1 MIKINRLLLVSL
13 TLFVIVVM
21 VFSCKKVVDKI
32 PGGGDNA
39 KLDTA
44 NSTWADRIYDSVFLY
59 AEQIYYW
66 EDKLPNYTTFKP
78 RQYKTSDTL
87 KGLQNEVFQLTRY
100 AKDAS
105 GRFYEQAI
113 GYNQYGERV
122 NDNSHA
128 KFSYIVYTKDTR
140 NGGAVANTIINND
153 FSRKLKMTLDGKE
166 NNFGLV
172 LGFIPAKY
180 TYGTAD
186 SIDATKVDSNS
197 YVSFVRFITKESPA
211 YHAGLRRGDYI
222 TKVNGL
228 PANYDNIDAIGDA
241 LEGDHMDL
249 TVYKPST
256 QVEKT
261 YSINK
266 VIYKFDPFFKDTVV
280 TITSPN
286 NKVTKKIGYAAYKS
300 FTEFDSSSKEPL
312 ERVIN
317 RFATEGIQDLVID
330 LRYNGGGSVSTAQ
343 NFIDYIAPS
352 SANGKIMMVNHYNTM
367 MQNKQATILKNLP
380 QRDANDKPIAG
391 NTYFDYNYSL
401 NANTKRINKQGSLNL
416 PRVYFIVSSSSASAS
431 EMMINSLESHMD
443 VTLIGASFT
452 DDGTR
457 TYGKPI
463 GFFEVRLG
471 PENNPFS
478 MWISN
483 FETKNS
489 LGQGGYYD
497 GMTTDYQAFD
507 DIRYDL
513 GDPRE
518 RSFRQAIR
526 LILGDDKYTPP
537 VTMSRNG
544 GSLRAIRVSTED
556 SRIRGARGIGVGAVT
571 NINDMVIDPR
581 N

>member
-1 MIKINRLLLVSL
+1 MIKIHKLLLASL
-13 TLFVIVVM
+13 SLLITVTI
-21 VFSCKKVVDKI
+21 FSCKKVVDDI
-32 PGGGDNA
+32 PGGGDGNT

-44 NSTWADRIYDSVFLY
+44 NSTWSDRIYDSVFLY
-59 AEQIYYW
+59 AKEIYYW
-66 EDKLPNYTTFKP
+66 NNQLPTYSTFLP

-87 KGLQNEVFQLTRY
+87 KGLQNEVFQITRF

-105 GRFYEQAI
+105 GKFYEQAI
-113 GYNQYGERV
+113 EYNQYGERV
-122 NDNSHA
+122 NENSQA

-153 FSRKLKMTLDGKE
+153 FTKKLKMTLDGKE
-166 NNFGLV
+166 NNFGFV
-172 LGFIPAKY
+172 LGFIPANY

-186 SIDATKVDSNS
+186 SIDATKVDSTS
-197 YVSFVRFITKESPA
+197 FVSFVRFITKESPA
-211 YHAGLRRGDYI
+211 YYAGLRRGDYI

-228 PANYDNIDAIGDA
+228 NANYDNIDAIVNA
-241 LEGDHMDL
+241 LDGEHIDL
-249 TVYKPST
+249 TTYKPST
-256 QVEKT
+256 QVEKS
-261 YSINK
+261 YSIDK

-317 RFATEGIQDLVID
+317 RFTTEGIQELVID
-330 LRYNGGGSVSTAQ
+330 LRYNGGGSVFTAQ
-343 NFIDYIAPS
+343 NFIDYIAPT
-352 SANGKIMMVNHYNTM
+352 SANGQVMMVNHYNAM
-367 MQNKQATILKNLP
+367 MQNKHATILKNLP
-380 QRDANDKPIAG
+380 QRDDNDKPITG
-391 NTYFDYNYSL
+391 KSYFDYNYSL
-401 NANTKRINKQGSLNL
+401 SANTDNVNKQGSLNL
-416 PRVYFIVSSSSASAS
+416 PKVYFIVSSSSASAS
-431 EMMINSLESHMD
+431 EMMINSLEPYMD
-443 VTLIGASFT
+443 ITLIGASFS
-452 DDGTR
+452 DDGTK

-463 GFFEVRLG
+463 GFFEVRMG
-471 PENNPFS
+471 PENNAFS

-483 FETKNS
+483 FETKNAK
-489 LGQGGYYD
+489 GEGGYYD
-497 GMTTDYQAFD
+497 GIPTHYQAFD

-537 VTMSRNG
+537 ISMSRNG
-544 GSLRAIRVSTED
+544 GYLRGTKVSPGD
-556 SRIRGARGIGVGAVT
+556 NRIRGARGIAVGAVT